1 VSKRN
6 RTSRRT
12 QRRAGDR
19 PPAHP
24 TSRGPA
30 PPSPEPSPAAASEQ
44 VGESDEPAAAVVEGS
59 SRPTGRSRRSNARP
73 SGLLARKAEDE
84 YVYVAQDLRHIGM
97 VLGLVLIIFA
107 VLWVLIELLHVVTF

>member
-1 VSKRN
+1 M
-6 RTSRRT
+6 
-12 QRRAGDR
+12 A
-19 PPAHP
+19 
-24 TSRGPA
+24 
-30 PPSPEPSPAAASEQ
+30 PSPEPSLAAAADG
-44 VGESDEPAAAVVEGS
+44 VGESDEAVASANEGS
-59 SRPTGRSRRSNARP
+59 SRPSGRSRRSNARP